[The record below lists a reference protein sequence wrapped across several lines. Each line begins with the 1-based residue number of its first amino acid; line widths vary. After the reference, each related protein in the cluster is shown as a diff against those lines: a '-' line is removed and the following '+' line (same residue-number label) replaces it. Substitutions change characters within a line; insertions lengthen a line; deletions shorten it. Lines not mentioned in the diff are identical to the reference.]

1 MGIDIHIFHIISNLK
16 TQMVSVVSQNLSF
29 LSQFDI
35 FCLLTLGVEFAV
47 APNHSHALVRN
58 PLHE

>member
-16 TQMVSVVSQNLSF
+16 FLAVSVVSQNLSF

-35 FCLLTLGVEFAV
+35 FCLLTASIEFSV
-47 APNHSHALVRN
+47 APNHTHTLGRN
-58 PLHE
+58 LLHE